1 MNCVFMETPV
11 TDDVIPRLFRVILP
25 VNDIEK
31 AHKFYSSLLK
41 MDGKRVSSGRHYFI
55 CGGTILACFDPRAD
69 TDDFDLPPNPDHI
82 YFAVK
87 NLNLFFSRAQ
97 ELGTTIL
104 DQIKVRPWG
113 ERSFYMKDPFGNKI
127 CFVDDETVFTGE

>member
-1 MNCVFMETPV
+1 METPV

-41 MDGKRVSSGRHYFI
+41 MDGKRVSSGRHYFN

-69 TDDFDLPPNPDHI
+69 TDDFDLPPNPDHV
-82 YFAVK
+82 YFPVK

-97 ELGTTIL
+97 ELGSIIL

-113 ERSFYMKDPFGNKI
+113 ERSSVISLTFRKNLFNASEFP
-127 CFVDDETVFTGE
+127 VLTSA